1 VATAKMT
8 LIEPLRVLRLSPLL
22 GSENIEDPVKKHHSP
37 KLNKQIVERVIK
49 RIWNF
54 LNDMAND

>member
-1 VATAKMT
+1 MT

-22 GSENIEDPVKKHHSP
+22 GSEKIEDPVKKHHSP
-37 KLNKQIVERVIK
+37 KLNKQIVESVIK

-54 LNDMAND
+54 LNDIVNG